1 MTNAEKYK
9 DAIMAQMCKTGD
21 WAVKKITEDIMRCGN
36 CTECLFDRYFHCGE
50 AKAKWL
56 KEHSVPI

>member
-1 MTNAEKYK
+1 MKINTKF
-9 DAIMAQMCKTGD
+9 DVGD
-21 WAVKKITEDIMRCGN
+21 FKGFRKA
-36 CTECLFDRYFHCGE
+36 ECLFDRYFHCGE